1 MHVSG
6 PPVSGA
12 GRAPLAVT
20 GFGRRVF
27 DTASALASDPE
38 HNARHGVYLTDLLA
52 PYGHVPGAVDDGRG
66 QSYGEMAAAVIAAT
80 VPPDEPVDLLVL
92 AFAVPDIAP
101 GRATAT
107 YLSHVCPGNPLAF
120 AVADQGA
127 ATAFTALRLI
137 REYACRSALLVVVE
151 QADLHYEPLT
161 PTALPDRHT
170 AVALR
175 FGELGSHR
183 APAAIVPAIR
193 QHADLAPEA
202 VGALLAAEVAE
213 LSAGHDDVTVVLG
226 SLLAGALDKQPSGAR
241 IATVGQPYTG
251 IWSELV
257 DELAVTDRARRVL
270 IADYDPQLRH
280 LSLTATD
287 VGAANPAA
295 DPVADPAGRPR
306 EEARAAC

>member
-12 GRAPLAVT
+12 GREPLVVT

-27 DTASALASDPE
+27 DAASALASDPA

-52 PYGHVPGAVDDGRG
+52 PYGHTPGPVDDGRG

-80 VPPDEPVDLLVL
+80 VPRDEPVDLLVL

-137 REYACRSALLVVVE
+137 REYACRSALLLVVE
-151 QADLHYEPLT
+151 QADLHYQPHT

-175 FGELGSHR
+175 FGQLDSH
-183 APAAIVPAIR
+183 PASASGVPTISVPTIR
-193 QHADLAPEA
+193 QHADVAPEA
-202 VGALLAAEVAE
+202 VGPLLAAEVAD
-213 LSAGHDDVTVVLG
+213 LSAGHEDVTVVLG
-226 SLLAGALDKQPSGAR
+226 SLLAGVVGRPSGSRA
-241 IATVGQPYTG
+241 AAVGQPYTG

-270 IADYDPQLRH
+270 IADYDPQLRY

-287 VGAANPAA
+287 VGVANR
-295 DPVADPAGRPR
+295 VAHPAGRPR